1 MNRFRNLPH
10 ALALAAAVAWVLA
23 AASPAAAQ
31 HEGHGEHGNHGS
43 HHAMEGDMQHHG
55 SEHQGDEHA
64 AHRAMMAAGDDDKV
78 VEIEGGLTIPDVTVR
93 TQNGETK
100 SFYSDL
106 VAGRT
111 VAMNFVFTTCTT
123 ICPPMGANFGRLQD
137 ELGEHLGKDVYLI
150 SVSVD
155 PTTDTPQRL
164 KAWGDKFGAREGWT
178 LVTGDQQEIER
189 LLKSLQVFNADI
201 TKHAPVVIIGNDPSG
216 EWTRAWG
223 LAGPE
228 KLAGIVARVGTSSD
242 DAAGGGH
249 PGHGR

>member
-1 MNRFRNLPH
+1 MQRFRNLST
-10 ALALAAAVAWVLA
+10 AIGLAATLAWVLSVA
-23 AASPAAAQ
+23 PPATAQ
-31 HEGHGEHGNHGS
+31 HEGHGDHSGT
-43 HHAMEGDMQHHG
+43 HHEGMHHEGMHHG
-55 SEHQGDEHA
+55 DDSGDEHA
-64 AHRAMMAAGDDDKV
+64 AHRAMMAAGGDDKV
-78 VEIEGGLTIPDVTVR
+78 ADIEGGLTIPDVAVR
-93 TQNGETK
+93 TQDGETK

-137 ELGEHLGKDVYLI
+137 ELGERLGRDVHLI

-164 KAWGDKFGAREGWT
+164 KAWAAKFGARPGWT
-178 LVTGDQQEIER
+178 LVTGDQEEIER

-201 TKHAPVVIIGNDPSG
+201 ADHAPVVLIGNDRRG

-228 KLAGIVARVGTSSD
+228 KLAGIVARVDGGT
-242 DAAGGGH
+242 AGGQG
-249 PGHGR
+249 

>member
-1 MNRFRNLPH
+1 MTRNRILPT
-10 ALALAAAVAWVLA
+10 ALAGAAALVWLLA
-23 AASPAAAQ
+23 GAAPAAAQ
-31 HEGHGEHGNHGS
+31 HEGHGGHGS
-43 HHAMEGDMQHHG
+43 DHTMA
-55 SEHQGDEHA
+55 GDEHA
-64 AHRAMMAAGDDDKV
+64 AHRAMMAAGDADKV
-78 VEIEGGLTIPDVTVR
+78 VVIEGGLTIPDVTVR
-93 TQNGETK
+93 TQDGETK

-106 VAGRT
+106 VQGRT

-137 ELGEHLGKDVYLI
+137 ELGERLGKDVFLI

-164 KAWGDKFGAREGWT
+164 KAWGDKFGARQGWT
-178 LVTGDQQEIER
+178 LVTGDQQEVER

-201 TKHAPVVIIGNDPSG
+201 ADHAPVVLIGNDSKG

-228 KLAGIVARVGTSSD
+228 KLAGIVARVGSD
-242 DAAGGGH
+242 QAAAAGSQHEGH
-249 PGHGR
+249 GHQGHGHQGHGR